1 MALATG
7 FLSGELIDSTCRRVN
22 IMREKG
28 FRELGIG
35 ATLTMALLC
44 WFGVLMVFG
53 VAVRIMPS
61 YTMWKCGTYLAYV
74 GSPVVAT
81 IIVVIAVRHYPASRS
96 FLKGFALVILV
107 ATALV
112 GGFYHCATI
121 ASHGSFLKAIEV
133 AANMST
139 GISSSFPSSISPT
152 QVPISRFS
160 AGLYYLLGMV
170 YSPWMPLARVVPVGY
185 LLNLAAMPW
194 PALVLLMLVT
204 PRVLAMP
211 VFWLVMFLGSLYA
224 MPQQAWAWM
233 KTVAVRIASGIKES
247 RNW

>member
-1 MALATG
+1 MK
-7 FLSGELIDSTCRRVN
+7 E
-22 IMREKG
+22 RE
-28 FRELGIG
+28 FRKMSIG
-35 ATLTMALLC
+35 ARLTMALLC
-44 WFGVLMVFG
+44 WFVVLIAFG
-53 VAVRIMPS
+53 VAVGIIRS
-61 YTMWKCGTYLAYV
+61 YTMWKCGAYLAYV
-74 GSPVVAT
+74 GSPVVAAIT
-81 IIVVIAVRHYPASRS
+81 VVIALRHYPASRP

-121 ASHGSFLKAIEV
+121 ASHGSLLKTIEV

-152 QVPISRFS
+152 QVPISRFN
-160 AGLYYLLGMV
+160 AVFYYLLGMV

-211 VFWLVMFLGSLYA
+211 VFWLVMLLGSLYA

-233 KTVAVRIASGIKES
+233 KTVAVRIHSGIKES

>member
-1 MALATG
+1 M
-7 FLSGELIDSTCRRVN
+7 R
-22 IMREKG
+22 MRE
-28 FRELGIG
+28 FRRMGIG
-35 ATLTMALLC
+35 ASLTMALLF
-44 WFGVLMVFG
+44 WLAVLIAFGI
-53 VAVRIMPS
+53 AVRIMPS
-61 YTMWKCGTYLAYV
+61 YTMWKYGAYLAYV

-81 IIVVIAVRHYPASRS
+81 IIVVIALRHYPASRL

-121 ASHGSFLKAIEV
+121 ASHGSLLKAIEV
-133 AANMST
+133 AANTST

-152 QVPISRFS
+152 QVPISRFNAAS
-160 AGLYYLLGMV
+160 YYLLGMV

-194 PALVLLMLVT
+194 PYLVLLMLVT

-211 VFWLVMFLGSLYA
+211 VFWLVMLLGLLYA
-224 MPQQAWAWM
+224 VPQQAWTWM
-233 KTVAVRIASGIKES
+233 KTVAVRITSGIKES

>member
-1 MALATG
+1 
-7 FLSGELIDSTCRRVN
+7 V
-22 IMREKG
+22 
-28 FRELGIG
+28 
-35 ATLTMALLC
+35 LC
-44 WFGVLMVFG
+44 WFAVLMAFG

-61 YTMWKCGTYLAYV
+61 YTMWKCGAYLAYV
-74 GSPVVAT
+74 GSPVVAA
-81 IIVVIAVRHYPASRS
+81 ISVVIALRHYPASRP
-96 FLKGFALVILV
+96 FLKGLVAVIRV

-121 ASHGSFLKAIEV
+121 TSHGSLLKAIEA
-133 AANMST
+133 AANTST
-139 GISSSFPSSISPT
+139 GISSFSSSFLT
-152 QVPISRFS
+152 QLPISRFN
-160 AGLYYLLGMV
+160 AVFYYLLGMV

-194 PALVLLMLVT
+194 PALVLLMLIT

-211 VFWLVMFLGSLYA
+211 VFWLVMLVGILYA

-233 KTVAVRIASGIKES
+233 KTVAVHIYSTIKES

>member
-1 MALATG
+1 M
-7 FLSGELIDSTCRRVN
+7 E
-22 IMREKG
+22 MRE
-28 FRELGIG
+28 FRKVSVG
-35 ATLTMALLC
+35 ARLTMALLC
-44 WFGVLMVFG
+44 WFAVLMTFG

-61 YTMWKCGTYLAYV
+61 YTMWKYGAYLAYF

-81 IIVVIAVRHYPASRS
+81 IIVVIALRHYPASRP

-107 ATALV
+107 ATALA

-121 ASHGSFLKAIEV
+121 ASHGSLLKAIEL
-133 AANMST
+133 AANTST
-139 GISSSFPSSISPT
+139 GISSSFPSSLSPT
-152 QVPISRFS
+152 QLPISKFN
-160 AGLYYLLGMV
+160 AAFYYLLGMV

-185 LLNLAAMPW
+185 LLNIAAMPW

-211 VFWLVMFLGSLYA
+211 IFWLVVLLGSLYA
-224 MPQQAWAWM
+224 VPQQAWVWM
-233 KTVAVRIASGIKES
+233 KTGALRMYSGIKES

>member
-1 MALATG
+1 M
-7 FLSGELIDSTCRRVN
+7 R
-22 IMREKG
+22 MRE
-28 FRELGIG
+28 FRKMGIG
-35 ATLTMALLC
+35 TKLTMAVLC
-44 WFGVLMVFG
+44 WFAVLMAFG

-61 YTMWKCGTYLAYV
+61 YAMWKCGAYLAYF
-74 GSPVVAT
+74 GSPVVAA
-81 IIVVIAVRHYPASRS
+81 IIVEIALRHYPASRP
-96 FLKGFALVILV
+96 FLKGFVAVILV

-121 ASHGSFLKAIEV
+121 TSHGSLLKAIEL
-133 AANMST
+133 AANTST

-152 QVPISRFS
+152 QVPISKFN
-160 AGLYYLLGMV
+160 AAFYYLLGMV
-170 YSPWMPLARVVPVGY
+170 YSPWMLLARIVPVGY

-204 PRVLAMP
+204 PRVLALP
-211 VFWLVMFLGSLYA
+211 VFWLVMLLGSLYA
-224 MPQQAWAWM
+224 MPQQAWIWM

>member
-1 MALATG
+1 MRI
-7 FLSGELIDSTCRRVN
+7 GE
-22 IMREKG
+22 
-28 FRELGIG
+28 FRKMGIG
-35 ATLTMALLC
+35 TKLTMAMLC
-44 WFGVLMVFG
+44 WFAVLMAFG

-61 YTMWKCGTYLAYV
+61 YTMWKCGAYLAYV
-74 GSPVVAT
+74 GSPVVAAIT
-81 IIVVIAVRHYPASRS
+81 VVIALRHYPASRP
-96 FLKGFALVILV
+96 FLKGFVAVILV

-121 ASHGSFLKAIEV
+121 TSHGSLLKAIEA
-133 AANMST
+133 AANTST
-139 GISSSFPSSISPT
+139 GISSFSSSFLT
-152 QVPISRFS
+152 QLPISKFN
-160 AGLYYLLGMV
+160 AVFYYLLGMV

-204 PRVLAMP
+204 PRVLALP
-211 VFWLVMFLGSLYA
+211 VFWLVMLLGILYA

-233 KTVAVRIASGIKES
+233 KTATVRIYSGIKEN

>member
-1 MALATG
+1 M
-7 FLSGELIDSTCRRVN
+7 R
-22 IMREKG
+22 MREFSKM
-28 FRELGIG
+28 GIG
-35 ATLTMALLC
+35 TKLTMAMLC
-44 WFGVLMVFG
+44 WFAVLMAFG

-61 YTMWKCGTYLAYV
+61 YTMWKCGAYLAYV
-74 GSPVVAT
+74 GSPVVAA
-81 IIVVIAVRHYPASRS
+81 IIVVIALRHYPASRP
-96 FLKGFALVILV
+96 FLKAFVLVILV

-121 ASHGSFLKAIEV
+121 ATHGSLLRAIEV
-133 AANMST
+133 AANTST

-152 QVPISRFS
+152 QVPISKFN
-160 AGLYYLLGMV
+160 AVFYYLLGMV

-194 PALVLLMLVT
+194 PALVLLMLIT

-211 VFWLVMFLGSLYA
+211 VFWLVMLLGILYA
-224 MPQQAWAWM
+224 VPQQAWVWM
-233 KTVAVRIASGIKES
+233 KTAAARITSGIKEN

>member
-1 MALATG
+1 M
-7 FLSGELIDSTCRRVN
+7 RR
-22 IMREKG
+22 KG

-44 WFGVLMVFG
+44 WFVVLIAFG
-53 VAVRIMPS
+53 VAVGIIRS
-61 YTMWKCGTYLAYV
+61 YTMWKYGAYLAYF

-81 IIVVIAVRHYPASRS
+81 IIVVIALRHYPASRP

-121 ASHGSFLKAIEV
+121 ASHGSLLKAIEV

-152 QVPISRFS
+152 QVPISRFN
-160 AGLYYLLGMV
+160 AVFYYLLGMV

-194 PALVLLMLVT
+194 PALVLLMLIT

-211 VFWLVMFLGSLYA
+211 VFWLVMLLCLLYA
-224 MPQQAWAWM
+224 VPQQAWAWM
-233 KTVAVRIASGIKES
+233 KTVAVRIASAIKES